1 MEKKKTLRFS
11 KYLKITNE
19 RLIEGIEYYQ
29 IIMEYDDKTMAKY
42 LGEDLKF
49 FKIWKQGGCKLQE
62 KCKHKAYE
70 IIVRLVNKGLFDLED
85 GVTLEGKSY
94 LD

>member
-29 IIMEYDDKTMAKY
+29 AIMKYDNKEMAKI
-42 LGEDLKF
+42 LTEDLRF
-49 FKIWKQGGCKLQE
+49 FEIWKQGGCKLQE
-62 KCKHKAYE
+62 KCRHKAYE
-70 IIVRLVNKGLFDLED
+70 IIVRLVNRGLFDLEE
-85 GVTLEGKSY
+85 GITPKGKSH